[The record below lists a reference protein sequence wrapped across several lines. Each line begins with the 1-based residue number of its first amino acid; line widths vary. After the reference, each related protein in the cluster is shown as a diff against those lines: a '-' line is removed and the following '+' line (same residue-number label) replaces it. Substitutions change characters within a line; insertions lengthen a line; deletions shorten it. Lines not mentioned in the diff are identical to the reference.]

1 MNLYRANSSALYKI
15 QNGEF
20 ILSDLIIV
28 ESPTKI
34 RTIKRYVGDN
44 FEVVASK
51 GHVRDLPKSKLGV
64 DIEHDF
70 EPQYVNIKE
79 KEDTIKSIK
88 KLAKKSGHVYLA
100 GDPDR
105 EGEAISWHL
114 AQLLGLDLNDKNRVT
129 FNELTESGIKAGMK
143 APRSI
148 NVDLVNA
155 QQARRVLDRIV
166 GYKLSPFLWK
176 KIRRGLSAG
185 RVQSVAVR
193 MICDREEEI
202 RSFVSQEYWS
212 IDAKLL
218 ASGTKK
224 AFSAKLA
231 TVDGQKI
238 ELADKAQTDNILK
251 RLENAEYVVSNIKKS
266 VHKKSPSAPFTTST
280 LQQEASRRLSFQGR
294 RTMKTAQELYEGVDI
309 KGMGVTGLITYM
321 RTDSTR
327 VSDEARDAA
336 YKFIREK
343 YGDNYIPETPKK
355 YKSKGNTQD
364 AHEAIRPAH
373 PEVTPDLVKASGVTS
388 DQYKLYKLIW
398 ERFIASQMANCL
410 MDTVS
415 VDIEAGGCVFKA
427 SGYSVK
433 FDGFTALYEEAKDE
447 DEENKNVL
455 PPLKKNDV
463 LKLVSLDGN
472 QHFTQPPA
480 RYTEAT
486 LVKAFE
492 ETGIGRPS
500 TYVPTIST
508 ILARSYVEREGKQL
522 KPTPLGE
529 VTNELMKEH
538 FDKIV
543 DVKFTA
549 KMESSLDQVESG
561 TRSWTKTLDDF
572 YKEFNGELVKAEEA
586 MDGKRV
592 KVPDEATN
600 EVCEICGKPM
610 VIKIGRFG
618 KFMACSGFPECTN
631 TRKIVEDTGASCPF
645 CGKRVLL
652 KKSKRGKKYYGCENN
667 PECSF
672 MTWDIPTDQKCPDCG
687 STLFQKGGK
696 NGVLVCHK
704 EGCGYQHNLSGD
716 NTEE

>member
-1 MNLYRANSSALYKI
+1 MS
-15 QNGEF
+15 G
-20 ILSDLIIV
+20 LIIV

-34 RTIKRYVGDN
+34 RTIKRYVGND

-64 DIEHDF
+64 DIDHNF

-79 KEDTIKSIK
+79 KEETIKSIK
-88 KLAKKSGHVYLA
+88 KLAKKSDHVYLA

-129 FNELTESGIKAGMK
+129 FNELTESGIKAGMS

-148 NVDLVNA
+148 DVNLVNA
-155 QQARRVLDRIV
+155 QQTRRVLDRLV
-166 GYKLSPFLWK
+166 GYKLSPFLWR

-193 MICDREEEI
+193 MICDREDEI

-218 ASGTKK
+218 ADGSRK

-231 TVDGQKI
+231 AVDGIKA
-238 ELADKAQTDNILK
+238 ELANKEQTDEILK
-251 RLENAEYVVSNIKKS
+251 RLDGAVYKVTNVKKS
-266 VHKKSPSAPFTTST
+266 IHKKSPSAPFTTST

-309 KGMGVTGLITYM
+309 NGMGVTGLITYM

-327 VSDEARDAA
+327 VSDEARNAA

-343 YGDNYIPETPKK
+343 YGEKYIPDAPKK
-355 YKSKGNTQD
+355 YKTKGNAQD

-373 PEVTPDLVKASGVTS
+373 PEVTPDLVKASGVS
-388 DQYKLYKLIW
+388 ADQYKLYKLIW

-415 VDIEAGGCVFKA
+415 VDIEANGCSFKA

-433 FDGFTALYEEAKDE
+433 FDGYTVLYEEAKDE
-447 DEENKNVL
+447 DEEKKNVL
-455 PPLKKNDV
+455 PPIRKNDI
-463 LKLVSLDGN
+463 LKLKSLDGN
-472 QHFTQPPA
+472 QHFTQPPP

-508 ILARSYVEREGKQL
+508 ILARSYVERDGKQL
-522 KPTPLGE
+522 KPTSLGE
-529 VTNELMKEH
+529 VTNDLMKEH

-549 KMESSLDQVESG
+549 QMENSLDQIESG
-561 TRSWTKTLDDF
+561 TKNWTKTLDSF
-572 YKEFNGELVKAEEA
+572 YKDFEDELEKAEEA

-592 KVPDEATN
+592 KVPDEATD
-600 EVCEICGKPM
+600 EVCDLCGKPM
-610 VIKIGRFG
+610 VIKIGRYG
-618 KFMACSGFPECTN
+618 KFMACSGFPDCTN
-631 TRKIVEDTGASCPF
+631 TRRIVEDTGASCPF
-645 CGKRVLL
+645 CGKRVLM
-652 KKSKRGKKYYGCENN
+652 KKSKRGKKYYGCEDN
-667 PECSF
+667 PGCTF
-672 MTWDIPTDQKCPDCG
+672 MTWDIPADSKCPECG
-687 STLFQKGGK
+687 STLFQKGGR
-696 NGVLVCHK
+696 NGKLVCHK
-704 EGCGYQHNLSGD
+704 EGCGYEKDLSNGG
-716 NTEE
+716 